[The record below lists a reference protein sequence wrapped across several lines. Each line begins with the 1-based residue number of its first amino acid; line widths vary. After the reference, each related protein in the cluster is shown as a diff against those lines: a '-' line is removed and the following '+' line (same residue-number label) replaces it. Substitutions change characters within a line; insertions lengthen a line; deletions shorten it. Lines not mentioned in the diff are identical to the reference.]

1 MCEKTSSSVEHA
13 PPKCIFPELKDV
25 SDGIKRREN
34 LIKVPSCYEHNS
46 EKSKDDE
53 YLLYILST
61 SITSNK
67 VGHGQA
73 LTKVKR
79 AAERKPNLIKN
90 LSKHVLAT
98 PFTNFNTNEKI
109 DAIAIFLDGDRIN
122 SVLEKCARA
131 LYFHKSGKKF
141 TGTAKVVNG
150 FLTHTQEDS
159 EKKLEAFIIM
169 EKIFNLYPY
178 FGKHPDVFKYKV
190 IHLDNSAMFL
200 LEFYGTSKAIVD
212 LR

>member
-1 MCEKTSSSVEHA
+1 MCEKTSNSVEHA

-25 SDGIKRREN
+25 SDDIKRRDN

-46 EKSKDDE
+46 KKSKDDE

-67 VGHGQA
+67 VGHSQA
-73 LTKVKR
+73 LTKVRR
-79 AAERKPNLIKN
+79 AAERKPELINN
-90 LSKHVLAT
+90 LSKRASVT
-98 PFTNFNTNEKI
+98 SFTNFNTDEKI
-109 DAIAIFLDGDRIN
+109 DAVAIFLDGDRIN

-131 LYFHKSGKKF
+131 IYFHAFSKKF
-141 TGTAKVVNG
+141 TGAAKVING
-150 FLTHTQEDS
+150 FLTHIQEDS
-159 EKKLEAFIIM
+159 EKKLQAFIDM
-169 EKIFNLYPY
+169 ENIFNLYPY
-178 FGKHPDVFKYKV
+178 FGEHPDVFKYKV